1 MPTLSATARARLP
14 DSAFAY
20 IDSQG
25 RRRLPINDAS
35 HVRNA
40 LARFDQ
46 VDFEDDVARERA
58 RERLLRAAKK
68 HGIVPLGFFDGQL
81 RKARGANVR
90 SLPRGTVTFLL
101 TDIEGSTRLLERLG
115 DEYTR
120 LLRDVRTLIRT
131 SVRAASGLEVDA
143 RADEFFAVFR
153 RPAHALGA
161 ALAIQRA
168 LREKTWPQKAE
179 VRVRIG
185 MHTGRPTLTDTGYVG
200 IAVHIA
206 ARVCWASHGGQ
217 ILLSS
222 AARESLAERL
232 AEGIALRSLGRFSLY
247 GLAEPET
254 LFQVDAAD
262 LRAKFPRPRTLGP
275 LRPRS
280 DLRGTVHAAH

>member
-14 DSAFAY
+14 DSSFAY
-20 IDSQG
+20 IDSQR

-46 VDFEDDVARERA
+46 VDFEDDAARERA

-81 RKARGANVR
+81 RKASGANVR

-101 TDIEGSTRLLERLG
+101 TDMEGSTRLLERLG
-115 DEYTR
+115 DEYTG
-120 LLRDVRTLIRT
+120 LLRDVRATIRT
-131 SVRAASGLEVDA
+131 SVRASSGYEVDA

-153 RPAHALGA
+153 RSTHALEA

-168 LREKTWPQKAE
+168 LREKTWPQKSD

-200 IAVHIA
+200 IAVNIA

-222 AARESLAERL
+222 AARQSFTARL
-232 AEGIALRSLGRFSLY
+232 AEGVTFRSLGRFSLH
-247 GLAEPET
+247 GIAEPEA
-254 LFQVDAAD
+254 LFQVDASD
-262 LRAKFPRPRTLGP
+262 LRSKFPRPRTIGP
-275 LRPRS
+275 MRTAPAGIS
-280 DLRGTVHAAH
+280 